1 MPGKV
6 DDPFNPVFTYQPVE
20 QGQPAGVWRNTRTGN
35 LQVTAGQRQKRVF
48 FLLVHQQ
55 IQSLYARTILDTHNS
70 PSAFLDYAKNF
81 LGTLS
86 DGAAGE
92 KDPRGIRLER

>member
-1 MPGKV
+1 MLI
-6 DDPFNPVFTYQPVE
+6 FTYQPVE
-20 QGQPAGVWRNTRTGN
+20 QGQPSGVGGNARTGD
-35 LQVTAGQRQKRVF
+35 LQITAGERHKRVF

-55 IQSLYARTILDTHNS
+55 IQSFHARTILHAHHR
-70 PSAFLDYAKNF
+70 PSAFLDYAKNL

-92 KDPRGIRLER
+92 KNPRGIRLKR